1 MGSLR
6 AAPLAPSLGSQSP
19 TGLETRGAQL
29 RLLSWGESSPGKLQI
44 NRTGK
49 VEEGLTGK
57 QQERCSSQ
65 GGQIERR
72 RGQG

>member
-6 AAPLAPSLGSQSP
+6 AAPLAPSLGPQSP

-29 RLLSWGESSPGKLQI
+29 RLLRSGESPGKLQI

-72 RGQG
+72 RGRV